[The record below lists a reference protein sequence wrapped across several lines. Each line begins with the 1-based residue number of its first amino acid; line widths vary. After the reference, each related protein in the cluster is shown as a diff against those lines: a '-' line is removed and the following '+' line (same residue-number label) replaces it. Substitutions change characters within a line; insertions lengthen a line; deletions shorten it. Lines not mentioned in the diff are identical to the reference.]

1 MRTEHERVCVWGRC
15 SVQRKSV
22 DGANQGARASGR
34 EGALFAWNFQA
45 GRGVRCLRSVR
56 LATQSVGGCEVGL
69 ADRIASRRISPC
81 FAPALALA
89 VLNLLD

>member
-1 MRTEHERVCVWGRC
+1 MVGPLLSAAEERRRCQPTDGRA
-15 SVQRKSV
+15 
-22 DGANQGARASGR
+22 G
-34 EGALFAWNFQA
+34 GALFAWNFQA
-45 GRGVRCLRSVR
+45 GRGVRCLKSER

-81 FAPALALA
+81 LAPALALA